1 MTVFDTKS
9 WDNIVIVP
17 PKPDASLSKHEDFS
31 YLHLY
36 NFEDLDANDCN
47 VGEKRGSVGTA
58 KTCSESSIGSS
69 ATCTSSEDLVD
80 FLDKDDDAVRK
91 TNSASYHITRDP
103 RNGAFTFSV
112 NAEYDLLLHIQRSLD
127 DSSRSSGSIA
137 SLSDLESSKIIMKSI
152 DEYCLKKQW
161 MYHVGMEKSR
171 FISKFLERSI
181 DAFVE
186 RNSLLDGKK
195 NKKFVCVELGTYC
208 GYSALV
214 LASTLRRAVMK
225 YGKDVFDFRIYTT
238 EVSSKLLNVATSIF
252 RLAKMENY
260 VTTILVEEGNLLP
273 KTLEKYLSD
282 DSDGID
288 FLLLDHAKP
297 LYLPDLMDLESARLL
312 RKHSFVSADNVVFNR
327 LDGYRNHMKR
337 WEAAGVVETTLE
349 EMNLEY
355 SNNLKDGIE
364 MTVYLTDLP

>member
-1 MTVFDTKS
+1 MTVFDTKT
-9 WDNIVIVP
+9 WDTIVIVP
-17 PKPDASLSKHEDFS
+17 PKPDASLSQHEDFS

-36 NFEDLDANDCN
+36 NFDDLDANYCN
-47 VGEKRGSVGTA
+47 SGEKRGSVGTA
-58 KTCSESSIGSS
+58 KTCSVSSIGSS
-69 ATCTSSEDLVD
+69 GSSSSSEDLAYL
-80 FLDKDDDAVRK
+80 LDKADDAV
-91 TNSASYHITRDP
+91 TENGTASYLITRDP

-127 DSSRSSGSIA
+127 DAFRSSGSAA
-137 SLSDLESSKIIMKSI
+137 SVSDIESSKIIMKSI

-186 RNSLLDGKK
+186 RNDRRDGIA

-214 LASTLRRAVMK
+214 LASTLRQAVLK
-225 YGKDVFDFRIYTT
+225 YGQDAFDFHIYTT
-238 EVSSKLLNVATSIF
+238 EVSSKLLNVAMSIF
-252 RLAKMENY
+252 RLAKMKNY
-260 VTTILVEEGNLLP
+260 VSTILVQECDPLSTTLKKHLP
-273 KTLEKYLSD
+273 D

-297 LYLPDLMDLESARLL
+297 MYLPDLMDLESARLL
-312 RKHSFVSADNVVFNR
+312 RKHSFVAADNVIFNR

-337 WEAAGVVETTLE
+337 WEAEGFVETNLE

-364 MTVYLTDLP
+364 MTVYLRDLP